1 MAPNP
6 IVELKASYRLG
17 ASAGVWE
24 DETVN
29 AGHGGHKDNDMGV
42 RLADRDSAYNGCVL
56 QAVTNPAPG
65 QHHVQGGLLQ
75 LQHVSTCSPED
86 TMQMPKQPG

>member
-6 IVELKASYRLG
+6 IVEPKASYCLG

-29 AGHGGHKDNDMGV
+29 AGHGGHQDNNMGV
-42 RLADRDSAYNGCVL
+42 RLTDRDSAHNGCVL
-56 QAVTNPAPG
+56 
-65 QHHVQGGLLQ
+65 
-75 LQHVSTCSPED
+75 
-86 TMQMPKQPG
+86 